1 MFSGHDNH
9 PQATSRKLPLVAIL
23 ASLSFFSFTA
33 ASMVAGL
40 ELLRSGGS
48 FRLDS
53 AAFITAAFFLVL
65 AVGIPAILI
74 REHRLAAYEKH
85 SLQHELAALTAAL
98 PDPGDAALNGHRPRS
113 G

>member
-1 MFSGHDNH
+1 MIPVHSNQPAAG
-9 PQATSRKLPLVAIL
+9 QKLPVGAIL
-23 ASLSFFSFTA
+23 ASLSFFVFTA
-33 ASMVAGL
+33 ASMAAGL
-40 ELLRSGGS
+40 AFLRSGGS

-74 REHRLAAYEKH
+74 REHRLAAYERY
-85 SLQHELAALTAAL
+85 SRQHELAALTAAL
-98 PDPGDAALNGHRPRS
+98 PEAGDPALNGHRPRS